1 MQLNGYIYI
10 HKQLLMTSFYK
21 DSFAVHLALH
31 LLLKANYQDT
41 QITFNGQVMTI
52 QRGQHLAGRKKL
64 SEETGIKQSTVRN
77 KLKLLEKTRFLDI
90 KSNNKFSVITICKYE
105 DFQNIKIKRG
115 QQIGQPKDNQRT
127 TKGQPVDTPNEVKEV
142 NEIKKNT
149 PLPPK
154 EELPDWLS
162 QDAWQGFLDMR
173 KAKKKPPTTKAL
185 ELILEKLNTWREKG
199 HNPTAILNTSIVNS
213 WTDVYEPKETQGVKE
228 VKATLDACAVCK
240 SVTWRT
246 LKSDGGK
253 MVCEKCYGN
262 SNSQTASV
270 NALQA

>member
-90 KSNNKFSVITICKYE
+90 KSNNKFSVITIC
-105 DFQNIKIKRG
+105 
-115 QQIGQPKDNQRT
+115 
-127 TKGQPVDTPNEVKEV
+127 
-142 NEIKKNT
+142 
-149 PLPPK
+149 
-154 EELPDWLS
+154 
-162 QDAWQGFLDMR
+162 
-173 KAKKKPPTTKAL
+173 
-185 ELILEKLNTWREKG
+185 
-199 HNPTAILNTSIVNS
+199 
-213 WTDVYEPKETQGVKE
+213 
-228 VKATLDACAVCK
+228 
-240 SVTWRT
+240 
-246 LKSDGGK
+246 
-253 MVCEKCYGN
+253 
-262 SNSQTASV
+262 
-270 NALQA
+270 